1 MNGAAAIALLA
12 FMGANAGKEDPLVE
26 VSIELFKFALM
37 CVLEVVRRSAP

>member
-26 VSIELFKFALM
+26 VSIELFKLALI
-37 CVLEVVRRSAP
+37 VLEVVRRSAP